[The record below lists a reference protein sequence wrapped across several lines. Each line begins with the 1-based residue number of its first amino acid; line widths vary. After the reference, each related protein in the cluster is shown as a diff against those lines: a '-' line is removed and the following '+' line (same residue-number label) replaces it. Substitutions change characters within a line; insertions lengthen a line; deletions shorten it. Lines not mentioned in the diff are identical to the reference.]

1 MKVKTVQDEQ
11 QFEQLMLQYNQ
22 LKNGAEDIRSMI
34 ENEEYD
40 SALTLI
46 KGREPIF
53 LSCKCIRKYLE
64 LSPAQEEELDKLVNE
79 LRELELTNIRSLE
92 KAADNVKLEL
102 QKMQKNEKIQQAYDL
117 GEDKKGSIINIKE

>member
-1 MKVKTVQDEQ
+1 MQDEQ

>member
-1 MKVKTVQDEQ
+1 MQDEQ

-102 QKMQKNEKIQQAYDL
+102 QKMQKNEKIQQAYDY

>member
-1 MKVKTVQDEQ
+1 MQDEQ

-102 QKMQKNEKIQQAYDL
+102 QKMQKNEKIQQAYDF

>member
-1 MKVKTVQDEQ
+1 MQNEQ

-46 KGREPIF
+46 KGREALF

-102 QKMQKNEKIQQAYDL
+102 QKMQKNEKIQQAYDF

>member
-1 MKVKTVQDEQ
+1 MKTVQDEQ

-102 QKMQKNEKIQQAYDL
+102 QKMQKNEKIQQAYDY

>member
-1 MKVKTVQDEQ
+1 MKTVQDEQ

-102 QKMQKNEKIQQAYDL
+102 QKMQKNEKIQQAYDF

>member
-1 MKVKTVQDEQ
+1 MKTVQDEQ